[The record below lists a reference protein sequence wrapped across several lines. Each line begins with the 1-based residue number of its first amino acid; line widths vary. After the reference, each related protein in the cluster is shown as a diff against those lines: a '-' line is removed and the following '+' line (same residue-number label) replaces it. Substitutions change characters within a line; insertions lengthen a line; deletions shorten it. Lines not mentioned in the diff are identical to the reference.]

1 MINVIK
7 THTFWGRGGG
17 WGRNVALF
25 QYVCLKFTRS
35 YIQSVAPQISNNKE
49 NNNKKPYFLMI
60 KVLKISFLKTLKTT
74 AVLFKYIFTVS
85 SQKKKKKA
93 TPL

>member
-1 MINVIK
+1 
-7 THTFWGRGGG
+7 
-17 WGRNVALF
+17 
-25 QYVCLKFTRS
+25 
-35 YIQSVAPQISNNKE
+35 
-49 NNNKKPYFLMI
+49 MI